1 MRLEVEQRESDGV
14 PQALAWDYII
24 VGAGSAGCVLA
35 NRLSADRGTRVLL
48 LEAGG
53 FDWHPYIHV
62 PGLTMKAC
70 QLPRIMWGF
79 RTEPD
84 PSRKGAEGLF
94 MGGRVLGGSSSVN
107 GVVWVRGHPGDFDRW
122 AELGCDGWDWSS
134 VEPYFRRAETFERP
148 AQGRASG
155 GPVRVGMVRARHLIT
170 DAFVQAGEA
179 AGHRFTADYNG
190 ERQEGVG
197 YGQANVRRGFR
208 HSAAR
213 AYLGVMW
220 RRPNL
225 HVETNVLVDRIIFD
239 GDRAVGVE
247 YRRQGRSQTASANKE
262 IMICAGAIQSPK
274 LLMLSGV
281 GPAEQLRRHGIDVV
295 ADVPGVGS
303 NFQEHPVVSML
314 WNVDVRTFGMDLN
327 AKGIAQHGVEF
338 LAGKGPGAA
347 GIFHAIMFSKLDP
360 SSTRTE
366 IEAGFTPIGVVG
378 DDAGDTTSETLTG
391 SGIHDVT
398 KIQLL
403 DRATVTAYV
412 SLLHPR
418 SRGRLEL
425 RSADP
430 DDGPVIHHEVLGDE
444 RDLWDLVNGCRQV
457 REVFNT
463 SPLREHVVSEAL
475 PGSQVVTDADWET
488 FMRSSNCHGAMHQ
501 SGTCQMGVGPDAVL
515 DPELRVQGV
524 RGLRVVDA
532 SVMPEVT
539 SGNTN
544 APTIMIA
551 EKAAEMLLHSGRP

>member
-1 MRLEVEQRESDGV
+1 
-14 PQALAWDYII
+14 
-24 VGAGSAGCVLA
+24 
-35 NRLSADRGTRVLL
+35 
-48 LEAGG
+48 
-53 FDWHPYIHV
+53 
-62 PGLTMKAC
+62 MKAC

-213 AYLGVMW
+213 SLPGRHVAPTEPPRRDKRACRSDHLR
-220 RRPNL
+220 RRPRRRSR
-225 HVETNVLVDRIIFD
+225 VPAAGPVAD
-239 GDRAVGVE
+239 GQREQGDHDL
-247 YRRQGRSQTASANKE
+247 RRCDPVAQVANALRCRPGR
-262 IMICAGAIQSPK
+262 
-274 LLMLSGV
+274 
-281 GPAEQLRRHGIDVV
+281 QLRRHGIDVV

-360 SSTRTE
+360 SSTRTR
-366 IEAGFTPIGVVG
+366 
-378 DDAGDTTSETLTG
+378 
-391 SGIHDVT
+391 
-398 KIQLL
+398 
-403 DRATVTAYV
+403 DRGG
-412 SLLHPR
+412 LHAHR
-418 SRGRLEL
+418 
-425 RSADP
+425 
-430 DDGPVIHHEVLGDE
+430 
-444 RDLWDLVNGCRQV
+444 
-457 REVFNT
+457 
-463 SPLREHVVSEAL
+463 
-475 PGSQVVTDADWET
+475 
-488 FMRSSNCHGAMHQ
+488 CHW
-501 SGTCQMGVGPDAVL
+501 
-515 DPELRVQGV
+515 R
-524 RGLRVVDA
+524 
-532 SVMPEVT
+532 
-539 SGNTN
+539 
-544 APTIMIA
+544 
-551 EKAAEMLLHSGRP
+551 